1 MPLIAYLSLS
11 QHITVLDGKWILRN
25 RKSVDWILGE
35 SCSNLKIQERMVRA
49 LAAGEVKGLGE
60 ERLPSTKSSHGPTL
74 ELSQEGNYSTDLLM
88 AFNT

>member
-1 MPLIAYLSLS
+1 
-11 QHITVLDGKWILRN
+11 
-25 RKSVDWILGE
+25 
-35 SCSNLKIQERMVRA
+35 MVRA

-88 AFNT
+88 AFNI